1 MAMKTGNIR
10 KTKGGK
16 GRCHSVK
23 LKAAKIN
30 GSRMPHPMKNPVET
44 NLTKLPK
51 LIPVFVILIFIFLPK
66 VTLQFRFGRH
76 VQNVNAKG

>member
-1 MAMKTGNIR
+1 MAIKMGNIR

-16 GRCHSVK
+16 GRCHSEK

-30 GSRMPHPMKNPVET
+30 GIKMPHPMKNPVET

-51 LIPVFVILIFIFLPK
+51 LIPDFVILIFIFLLAERSIEIY
-66 VTLQFRFGRH
+66 TF
-76 VQNVNAKG
+76 

>member
-1 MAMKTGNIR
+1 
-10 KTKGGK
+10 
-16 GRCHSVK
+16 VK

-51 LIPVFVILIFIFLPK
+51 LIPDLVILIFIFFTEGHASVSFWPTRTIVK
-66 VTLQFRFGRH
+66 ATG
-76 VQNVNAKG
+76 

>member
-1 MAMKTGNIR
+1 MAMKMGNIR
-10 KTKGGK
+10 KTKGGR

-44 NLTKLPK
+44 SLTKLPK
-51 LIPVFVILIFIFLPK
+51 LIPDVVILIFIFL
-66 VTLQFRFGRH
+66 L
-76 VQNVNAKG
+76 NVSPHALRE